1 MHIGSKILVGSIV
14 ISLVGCAPF
23 QPRQPKI
30 VTING
35 MSTYDCCGC
44 TVARRGQTTKVT
56 LPSVSASGVSIN
68 LGALETN
75 PATTGEITNVVYVE
89 EDAIIGYC
97 NLLTFDANNGDRER
111 YNQALD
117 AQQIAYSKLLQLAE
131 IIAEQPAAPKPSETP
146 EPSQT
151 PKPSETP
158 KPKSKAEAETLWA
171 QTYGPANAVEAIPK
185 FIAIGARVSGSQAPV
200 RQQKTTVI
208 HGEHVFA
215 APAKVVEVN
224 KATVWAIPLKANS
237 FFDLSK

>member
-1 MHIGSKILVGSIV
+1 MNLGNKILGGTIV
-14 ISLVGCAPF
+14 IWLLGCAPF

-30 VTING
+30 VAING
-35 MSTYDCCGC
+35 MSTYDCCDC
-44 TVARRGQTTKVT
+44 TVARRGQTTRVT

-68 LGALETN
+68 LGALETD

-117 AQQIAYSKLLQLAE
+117 AQQIAYSKLLQLAQ
-131 IIAEQPAAPKPSETP
+131 IIAEQTGAPKPTA
-146 EPSQT
+146 T
-151 PKPSETP
+151 PKPTETF
-158 KPKSKAEAETLWA
+158 KPQSKAQAEALWG
-171 QTYGPANAVEAIPK
+171 QTYGPSNALEANPK
-185 FIAIGARVSGSQAPV
+185 LVALGGRVSGSHFPV
-200 RQQKTTVI
+200 GQKKTTVV

-215 APAKVVEVN
+215 APARVIEVD

-237 FFDLSK
+237 FFGLSK